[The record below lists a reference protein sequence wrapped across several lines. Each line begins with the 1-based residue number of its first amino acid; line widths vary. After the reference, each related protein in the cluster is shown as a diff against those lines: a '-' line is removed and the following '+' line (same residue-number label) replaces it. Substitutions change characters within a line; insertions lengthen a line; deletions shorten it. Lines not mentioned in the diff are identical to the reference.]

1 MDSVVCQ
8 KCLNYRLGKRPFISK
23 ISKRLVNKSIPG
35 ASANFFIEI
44 DARIN
49 RFSYWKRK
57 VHSGIILVSADVHGF
72 SWMMGSFY
80 MNILEI
86 SSQSE
91 VISHLDM

>member
-1 MDSVVCQ
+1 MRKSPVRLPNYLLAQQ
-8 KCLNYRLGKRPFISK
+8 K
-23 ISKRLVNKSIPG
+23 VNKKVNIRRFSEI
-35 ASANFFIEI
+35 FIEI

>member
-1 MDSVVCQ
+1 MRKSPVRLPNYLLAQQ
-8 KCLNYRLGKRPFISK
+8 K
-23 ISKRLVNKSIPG
+23 VNKKVNIRRFSEI
-35 ASANFFIEI
+35 FIEI

-57 VHSGIILVSADVHGF
+57 VHSGIILVSADFRDF